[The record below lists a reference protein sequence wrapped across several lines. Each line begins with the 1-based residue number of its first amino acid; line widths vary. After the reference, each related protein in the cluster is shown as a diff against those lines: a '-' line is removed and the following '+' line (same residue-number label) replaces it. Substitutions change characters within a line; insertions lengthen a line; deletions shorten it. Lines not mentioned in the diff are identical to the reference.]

1 MLTSHESRRTSWRFS
16 NALAPAS
23 RAQGQTPGLAARAL
37 LRALK
42 GYKLF
47 ISPLFSGY
55 CRFHPSCA
63 DYSAEAIRAHGARR
77 GAWLTLRRLSRC
89 RPFGGHGFDPVP
101 HA

>member
-1 MLTSHESRRTSWRFS
+1 MQTAHESRRTFWRFS
-16 NALAPAS
+16 NAVAPTGRTRRHPPS
-23 RAQGQTPGLAARAL
+23 LAAGAL
-37 LRALK
+37 LRALG

-47 ISPLFSGY
+47 VSPLFSGY

-101 HA
+101 YT

>member
-1 MLTSHESRRTSWRFS
+1 MQTSHESRRISWRLS
-16 NALAPAS
+16 NAVGPTD
-23 RAQGQTPGLAARAL
+23 RTRHQPPGLAAGLL
-37 LRALK
+37 LRALE

-47 ISPLFSGY
+47 LSPLFSGY

-89 RPFGGHGFDPVP
+89 RPLGGHGFDPVP
-101 HA
+101 HP

>member
-1 MLTSHESRRTSWRFS
+1 MQTSHESRRTSWRFS
-16 NALAPAS
+16 NADAPAGGARRQS
-23 RAQGQTPGLAARAL
+23 GLAARAL
-37 LRALK
+37 LRALR

-101 HA
+101 HT